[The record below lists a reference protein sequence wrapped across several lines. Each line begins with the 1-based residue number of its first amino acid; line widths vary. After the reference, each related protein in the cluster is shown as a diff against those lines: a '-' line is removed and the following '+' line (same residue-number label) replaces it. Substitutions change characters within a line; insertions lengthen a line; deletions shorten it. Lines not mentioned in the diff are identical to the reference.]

1 MSSTLTYAQFHAIY
15 VLPVLAV
22 LMATVHHR
30 RDRVDWRVSGA
41 GLLIVTILAVVYT
54 TPWDRLLIEMGVW
67 SYGANTVAGRL
78 WGVPYEEILFFV
90 LQPVLTTLWT
100 VHVVGPVAAVPGH
113 SWRDRAIGA
122 GAGLSVGLVGVG
134 LLTAQSTVYFGA
146 LLAWAGPVLALQWAV
161 GWRYLVRTR
170 ARVALGVLVPSA
182 YLWVVDRLAIEA
194 GVWTIADTYTTGFAV
209 AGLPIEEM
217 CFFVVT
223 NLFVVQGIVLFRWV
237 VHRWRPA
244 GVRDTP
250 PTAVSHRWR

>member
-30 RDRVDWRVSGA
+30 RDRVDWRVSGTA
-41 GLLIVTILAVVYT
+41 LVIVTALAVVYT
-54 TPWDRLLIEMGVW
+54 TPWDRLLIGMGVW
-67 SYGANTVAGRL
+67 SYGANTVAGRI

-90 LQPVLTTLWT
+90 LQPILTTLWT
-100 VHVVGPVAAVPGH
+100 IHVAGPVEAVRGH
-113 SWRDRAIGA
+113 SWRDRATGIA
-122 GAGLSVGLVGVG
+122 AGLTVGLVG
-134 LLTAQSTVYFGA
+134 LAMLTVQSTVYLGA

-170 ARVALGVLVPSA
+170 ARVAVAVLVPSA

-209 AGLPIEEM
+209 AGLPIEEI
-217 CFFVVT
+217 CFFLVT
-223 NLFVVQGIVLFRWV
+223 NLFVVQGVVLFRWV
-237 VHRWRPA
+237 VYRWRSSTDGDVP
-244 GVRDTP
+244 R
-250 PTAVSHRWR
+250 TAVRQRWQ

>member
-1 MSSTLTYAQFHAIY
+1 MSSTLTYAQFHAIF

-22 LMATVHHR
+22 LMATVHQR

-41 GLLIVTILAVVYT
+41 ALLIVTALAVVYT
-54 TPWDRLLIEMGVW
+54 TPWDRLLIDMGVW
-67 SYGANTVAGRL
+67 SYGANTVTGRL

-100 VHVVGPVAAVPGH
+100 VHVAGPVATVSGH
-113 SWRDRAIGA
+113 SWRDRIVGA
-122 GAGLSVGLVGVG
+122 SAGLTVGFVGLA
-134 LLTAQSTVYFGA
+134 LLTAQSTVYLGA

-170 ARVALGVLVPSA
+170 ARVALAVFVPSA

-223 NLFVVQGIVLFRWV
+223 NLFVVQGVVLFRWV
-237 VHRWRPA
+237 VHRWRRPA
-244 GVRDTP
+244 VRRDRRM
-250 PTAVSHRWR
+250 AVVQRWR